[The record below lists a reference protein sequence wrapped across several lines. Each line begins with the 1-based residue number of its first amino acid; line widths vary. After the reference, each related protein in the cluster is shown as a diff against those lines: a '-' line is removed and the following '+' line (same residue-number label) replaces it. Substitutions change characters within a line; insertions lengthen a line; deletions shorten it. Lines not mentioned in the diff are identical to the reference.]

1 MTELV
6 FASNNAHK
14 VSEVQAILGNDF
26 NLLSLKDIDYQKEI
40 VEDADT
46 LEGNA
51 AIKART
57 IWKEKSINCFADDT
71 GLEVDALDGNP
82 GVLSARFA
90 GEAHNDKANLDK
102 LLRLMTTETN
112 RKARFRTVVCLI
124 INGQEMFFE
133 GIVNGE
139 ISRNPSGEKGFGYD
153 PVFIPET
160 YDLSFAEMHESEKN
174 AISHRGRVM
183 EKLRDFLIS
192 NFSSKE

>member
-14 VSEVQAILGNDF
+14 VFEVQAILGNDF

-57 IWKEKSINCFADDT
+57 IWREKSINCFADDT
-71 GLEVDALDGNP
+71 GLEVDALDGKP
-82 GVLSARFA
+82 GVISARFA
-90 GEAHNDKANLDK
+90 EAHNDQANLDK
-102 LLRLMTTETN
+102 LLDLMKNETN
-112 RKARFRTVVCLI
+112 RKARFRTVICLI
-124 INGQEMFFE
+124 INGEEMFFE

-139 ISRNPSGEKGFGYD
+139 ISRNPSGKKGFGYD
-153 PVFIPET
+153 PIFIPET
-160 YDLSFAEMHESEKN
+160 YDISFAEMHESEKN
-174 AISHRGRVM
+174 AISHRGRAM
-183 EKLRDFLIS
+183 EKLGDFLIS
-192 NFSSKE
+192 NFQAKNE

>member
-14 VSEVQAILGNDF
+14 VSEVQAMLGEDF

-57 IWKEKSINCFADDT
+57 IWREKSVNCFADDT
-71 GLEVDALDGNP
+71 GLEVVALDGKP

-90 GEAHNDKANLDK
+90 GEAHNDQANLDK
-102 LLRLMTTETN
+102 LILLMSNETN

-124 INGQEMFFE
+124 INGEEMFFE

-139 ISRNPSGEKGFGYD
+139 IAHNPSGKKGFGYD
-153 PVFIPET
+153 PVFIPDT
-160 YDLSFAEMHESEKN
+160 YDISFAEMHESEKN
-174 AISHRGRVM
+174 AISHRGRAM

-192 NFSSKE
+192 NFSSSE